1 MLHLVYGALLG
12 VIRQNSAWLPWRG
25 LAEDCAAEKPNAGE
39 VAEDWGGAKCSSDAA
54 NDFQPP
60 TWKSDTPIGHPDLH
74 ALLST
79 SADED
84 APLPAVNANSGLK
97 SWRVERWDRM
107 REFPSGGF
115 ICWSA
120 FHRMTTV
127 LETPGSDFLQGKYN
141 KLTKLKN
148 LDSIWNSQKIKYVQ
162 FVAKNT
168 MS

>member
-1 MLHLVYGALLG
+1 MLYIVYGALLG
-12 VIRQNSAWLPWRG
+12 VIWCCRTRVTWLLWLG
-25 LAEDCAAEKPNAGE
+25 LAEDCAAEYLNAGE
-39 VAEDWGGAKCSSDAA
+39 VAGDWGSVKCGSVAA

-60 TWKSDTPIGHPDLH
+60 TWQSDTAFGHPDLR

-97 SWRVERWDRM
+97 SWRVERWDAM

-120 FHRMTTV
+120 SHRMTTV
-127 LETPGSDFLQGKYN
+127 L
-141 KLTKLKN
+141 KLLAQTFYREN
-148 LDSIWNSQKIKYVQ
+148 ITN
-162 FVAKNT
+162 
-168 MS
+168 

>member
-1 MLHLVYGALLG
+1 MHVNSMKSPANKLLTNIPETEVLSFIQTHCLRCSTWCDSAL
-12 VIRQNSAWLPWRG
+12 QNSAWLPWRG
-25 LAEDCAAEKPNAGE
+25 LVADCTEEKPNAGE
-39 VAEDWGGAKCSSDAA
+39 VAGDWGSAKCSSDVA

-60 TWKSDTPIGHPDLH
+60 TWKSDTPTGHPDLH

-127 LETPGSDFLQGKYN
+127 L
-141 KLTKLKN
+141 KLLAQTFYREN
-148 LDSIWNSQKIKYVQ
+148 MRN
-162 FVAKNT
+162 
-168 MS
+168 